1 MRNSR
6 ATGAAPGWTWNDRSH
21 RPETNLARRESAS
34 PGGPG
39 VLAVSEPL
47 VDVRDLVFRYGATE
61 VLHSISFRLNK
72 GEIIGLLGPNGAG
85 KSTTIKI
92 IAGIISQTS
101 GHVAVCGLSL
111 PQSALAVKERIGYVP
126 EAAGLFESLSGQEFL
141 ELSGRL
147 HDVEEGTLQSRIAS
161 VLERFDLTK
170 DRLRRLEAYSKGMR
184 QKILIGAALLHNP
197 QLILLDEPL
206 TGLDVDAQILVKD
219 LIAALAKDGRTIL
232 YSSHILEVVERICDR
247 VLIIHNGDLVA
258 DASVQEL
265 RDSTRQSNLE
275 DVFRQLT
282 HKDGAADS
290 DMAGIIEKLRS

>member
-1 MRNSR
+1 M
-6 ATGAAPGWTWNDRSH
+6 T
-21 RPETNLARRESAS
+21 TN
-34 PGGPG
+34 PPI
-39 VLAVSEPL
+39 
-47 VDVRDLVFRYGATE
+47 VDIRDLIFRYGGTE
-61 VLHSISFRLNK
+61 VLHSISFSLGK

-92 IAGIISQTS
+92 IAGILSQTS
-101 GHVAVCGLSL
+101 GHVSVCGLSL
-111 PQSALAVKERIGYVP
+111 PESATTVKERIGYVP

-147 HDVEEGTLQSRIAS
+147 HDVEEETLQARIKG

-219 LIAALAKDGRTIL
+219 LIAALAKDGKTIL
-232 YSSHILEVVERICDR
+232 YSSHILEVVERVCDR
-247 VLIIHNGDLVA
+247 VLIINKGDLIA
-258 DASVQEL
+258 DASVPEL
-265 RDSTRQSNLE
+265 RQKTQQGNLE

-282 HKDGAADS
+282 HKQGSTPDT
-290 DMAGIIEKLRS
+290 DMSGIIEKLRS